1 MKGPTQLF
9 EPITR
14 QQNRLIHA
22 FARRSALSDRHL
34 YSMVEEQI
42 GIPSISALSRQ
53 EAACLIRRMKTGER
67 SCFFRPR
74 QEDQISRDAS
84 RFPNYRHIVA
94 IRLIA
99 RDLGWSKDHLKNWL
113 KKYLK
118 VASIAELDR
127 QGALKAFLGLMQ
139 IRKHLQKK
147 LYRRNETKGKPP
159 KNITGSKIA

>member
-1 MKGPTQLF
+1 MF

-22 FARRSALSDRHL
+22 FARRSAVSDEQL

-67 SCFFRPR
+67 QCFLRPR
-74 QEDQISRDAS
+74 PENRIARDAA

-99 RDLGWSKDHLKNWL
+99 RDLGWNKDHLKNWL
-113 KKYLK
+113 KKYVK

-127 QGALKAFLGLMQ
+127 QSAWKAFIGLRQ
-139 IRKHLQKK
+139 VRKHL
-147 LYRRNETKGKPP
+147 E
-159 KNITGSKIA
+159 